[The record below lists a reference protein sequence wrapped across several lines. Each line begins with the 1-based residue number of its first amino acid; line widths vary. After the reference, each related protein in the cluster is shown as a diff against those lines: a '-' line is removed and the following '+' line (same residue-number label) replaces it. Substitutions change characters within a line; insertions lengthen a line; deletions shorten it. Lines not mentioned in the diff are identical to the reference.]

1 MRTEA
6 WPDFTRPNQGV
17 VRVNTMT
24 KRGKRMPCRMMVQ
37 AATLSVFVAVS
48 LAIPGSGARSAS
60 NVVQLMSYTGSLGD
74 WSPYVADDLGYFK
87 EEGVDFQMHLFQNP
101 ADATT
106 AIISG
111 RGDVA
116 TGSLPVVIAGAVAG
130 APIKLIS
137 ATQSATPGSG
147 YNNWWATLPDS
158 PLNGPADLR
167 GKKVDILAPNTLAQV
182 ATREILA
189 NAGLQ
194 VGEYQEVALPFPQS
208 YTALEGGLTDVSLF
222 IEPFYTRANERSLSK
237 YGKPLKVVYTFLT
250 TFKEGLNLSGMFAN
264 TNFLASN
271 PDTARAFLRATTR
284 AAKWGNAHPV
294 ELKQIIAK
302 YAGVPYDDIKNM
314 IPSQM
319 SEDGRF
325 IPGMLDRLQ
334 VLMIKYKMVPNFTT
348 PLPDDRI
355 LDLSYLPSQK

>member
-1 MRTEA
+1 M
-6 WPDFTRPNQGV
+6 
-17 VRVNTMT
+17 NTMT
-24 KRGKRMPCRMMVQ
+24 MRGKRGPCGILR
-37 AATLSVFVAVS
+37 AATLSMLAALC
-48 LAIPGSGARSAS
+48 LAISTSGGHSAS
-60 NVVQLMSYTGSLGD
+60 NVVRLMSYTGSLGD

-111 RGDVA
+111 RGDIA

-137 ATQSATPGSG
+137 ATQGAIPGSG
-147 YNNWWATLPDS
+147 YNNWWATLPNS

-189 NAGLQ
+189 SAGVP

-208 YTALEGGLTDVSLF
+208 YTGLESGLTDVSLF
-222 IEPFYTRANERSLSK
+222 IEPFFTRSNELSQSK

-250 TFKEGLNLSGMFAN
+250 TFQKGLNLSGMFAN
-264 TNFLASN
+264 TNFLADN
-271 PDTARAFLRATTR
+271 PDTTRAFLRATTR
-284 AAKWGNAHPV
+284 AAKWGNTHPV
-294 ELKQIIAK
+294 ELKKIIAK

-314 IPSQM
+314 IPSLM
-319 SEDGRF
+319 SEDGQF

-334 VLMIKYKMVPNFTT
+334 ALMIKYKMVPNLTS

-355 LDLSYLPSQK
+355 LDLSYLPPKK